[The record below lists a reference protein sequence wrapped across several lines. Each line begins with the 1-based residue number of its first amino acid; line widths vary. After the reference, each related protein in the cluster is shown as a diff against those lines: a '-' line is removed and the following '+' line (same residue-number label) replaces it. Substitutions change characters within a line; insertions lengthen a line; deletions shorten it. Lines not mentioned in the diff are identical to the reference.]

1 MLNISKYHRAI
12 IGCSAIAAASLSSF
26 VQSASAAEQLNTQA
40 VRADKNTILI
50 AQVAAPVSN
59 SSNAT
64 GTGVTTAPI
73 GITGSTTGNTS
84 GSYSAGTI
92 SRAGA
97 VQTRFSTAV
106 SNYSNAKAAVSNASN
121 QPTAVVSDPVRYARQ
136 VADVSTCGCPNADTT
151 GSATG
156 STSTPSAALASAK
169 AAEAE
174 AAAELAAAQAEASKF
189 IESVKSSSS
198 AAGVS
203 SPIW

>member
-1 MLNISKYHRAI
+1 MLNISKYHSAI
-12 IGCSAIAAASLSSF
+12 IGCSAIAAASLGGF
-26 VQSASAAEQLNTQA
+26 VQSASATEQLNSQA
-40 VRADKNTILI
+40 VRTDKNTILI
-50 AQVAAPVSN
+50 AQVVGPPPTGG
-59 SSNAT
+59 SNAT
-64 GTGVTTAPI
+64 GSNVTTSPSGT
-73 GITGSTTGNTS
+73 GINGTGTTL

-97 VQTRFSTAV
+97 VQTRFNTAV

-151 GSATG
+151 GSNTG
-156 STSTPSAALASAK
+156 STPSPALASAK

-174 AAAELAAAQAEASKF
+174 AAAELAAAQAEANKF

-198 AAGVS
+198 NAGVS